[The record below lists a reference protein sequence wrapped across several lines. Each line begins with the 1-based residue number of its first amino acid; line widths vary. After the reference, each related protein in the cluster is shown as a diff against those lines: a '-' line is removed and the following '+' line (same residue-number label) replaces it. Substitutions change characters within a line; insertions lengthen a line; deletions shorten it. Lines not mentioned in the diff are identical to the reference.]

1 MKKIWKYIVGFFT
14 IVIGGLLAFLSGRSA
29 GRKDEKFK
37 NINKEIKSVD
47 KSLKKRQK
55 DKNGLKKT
63 LQSKKNALEE
73 IKKQRESFGVE
84 RKSTKDATDFLKKYA
99 KTKKAKKGKK

>member
-1 MKKIWKYIVGFFT
+1 MKKVWKYIAGFFT

-37 NINKEIKSVD
+37 NIDKEIKSVD
-47 KSLKKRQK
+47 ESLKKRQK
-55 DKNGLKKT
+55 DKNGYKKT
-63 LQSKKNALEE
+63 LQSKKNALKE

-84 RKSTKDATDFLKKYA
+84 RKSADGAADFLKNYA
-99 KTKKAKKGKK
+99 KKKGKK

>member
-37 NINKEIKSVD
+37 NINTQIKDVE

-55 DKNGLKKT
+55 DKNGYKKT
-63 LQSKKNALEE
+63 LKSKKKALEE
-73 IKKQRESFGVE
+73 IKKQRESFNVE
-84 RKSTKDATDFLKKYA
+84 RKSAKDAADFLKKYA
-99 KTKKAKKGKK
+99 KKKGKK

>member
-37 NINKEIKSVD
+37 NINTQIKEID
-47 KSLKKRQK
+47 KNLKKKEK
-55 DKNGLKKT
+55 DQNGYKKT
-63 LQSKKNALEE
+63 LKNKKKALKE
-73 IKKQRESFGVE
+73 IQNSSYKKKKVSVE
-84 RKSTKDATDFLKKYA
+84 ASDFLKKYA
-99 KTKKAKKGKK
+99 KKKGKK

>member
-1 MKKIWKYIVGFFT
+1 MKKLWKYIVGFFT

-37 NINKEIKSVD
+37 NINKEIEIVD

-55 DKNGLKKT
+55 DKNGYKKT
-63 LQSKKNALEE
+63 LKNKKKALEE
-73 IKKQRESFGVE
+73 IKKQKYNKKNVTVKEAS
-84 RKSTKDATDFLKKYA
+84 DFLKKYA
-99 KTKKAKKGKK
+99 KKKK

>member
-1 MKKIWKYIVGFFT
+1 MKKMWKYIVGFFT

-37 NINKEIKSVD
+37 DINKQIKKVE
-47 KSLKKRQK
+47 KSIKAREKN
-55 DKNGLKKT
+55 KNGYKKT
-63 LQSKKNALEE
+63 LQNKKNALEE

-84 RKSTKDATDFLKKYA
+84 RKSAKDAADFLKKYA
-99 KTKKAKKGKK
+99 KKKGKK

>member
-37 NINKEIKSVD
+37 NIDTQIKDVE

-55 DKNGLKKT
+55 DKNGYKKT
-63 LQSKKNALEE
+63 LKNKKKALEE
-73 IKKQRESFGVE
+73 IKKQRESFNVE
-84 RKSTKDATDFLKKYA
+84 RKSAKDAADFLKKYA
-99 KTKKAKKGKK
+99 KKKGKK